1 MTFPEAPPPP
11 NPNLPWEPF
20 QPAFARDIC
29 DHLIGPINDAW
40 FRPKIFGLEKLPARG
55 PLILAA
61 NHSGN
66 AFPYD
71 AIIFDAEFWRQANF
85 DPDAKLR
92 AVYEKELSFTWWMRP
107 FGLDDFWRRGG
118 GVDML
123 FDNFDLLLARK
134 DRILYFPEGVPGI
147 GKGFHRRYQLQR
159 FSSSFVLLG
168 ARHRAPV
175 YPLYMINA
183 EWINPFGYP
192 IAPIDAVM
200 QRVFVVP
207 FLPMPIGI
215 LAVIFPWMWY
225 LALPAN
231 LIFVIGEPI
240 DMAQLVREEGIADL
254 DQPDRERLRDVAHR
268 VRRQM
273 QLELDELVKVHGR
286 KPYRVDTLWEKLKA
300 TRGRLWRVLPT
311 GWPIAFVRHDR
322 DARRAA
328 PRSRLHAF
336 VRDLDLIGYYLPFG
350 WLVLAL
356 CRRLRKPPYGY
367 RGVPAEHARE
377 QRGEFIWRL
386 SERALP
392 PRGPSATR

>member
-1 MTFPEAPPPP
+1 MADLGRAVPDRVRARRAAVAKPFPEAPPPP
-11 NPNLPWEPF
+11 NPDLPWEPF

-192 IAPIDAVM
+192 VGPIDAVM

-207 FLPMPIGI
+207 FLPMPIGS
-215 LAVIFPWMWY
+215 
-225 LALPAN
+225 
-231 LIFVIGEPI
+231 
-240 DMAQLVREEGIADL
+240 
-254 DQPDRERLRDVAHR
+254 
-268 VRRQM
+268 
-273 QLELDELVKVHGR
+273 GR
-286 KPYRVDTLWEKLKA
+286 KGTVN
-300 TRGRLWRVLPT
+300 TRCITASSG
-311 GWPIAFVRHDR
+311 GN
-322 DARRAA
+322 
-328 PRSRLHAF
+328 
-336 VRDLDLIGYYLPFG
+336 G
-350 WLVLAL
+350 
-356 CRRLRKPPYGY
+356 
-367 RGVPAEHARE
+367 
-377 QRGEFIWRL
+377 
-386 SERALP
+386 
-392 PRGPSATR
+392 